1 MIYTNGTPA
10 SHRLYASVTPM
21 PHQPYITTILRTNVT
36 SASHQYYCWLLY
48 QYSFLALA
56 LRSVTP
62 ALHQR
67 YTNVTPALHQRS
79 SGGAPAFHQ
88 CCASVA
94 PVLRQRQQRSTNVA
108 PALLT
113 LDVIPWLYRP
123 AAPDFFIVGVAL
135 VEQPPGP
142 AIAIARRIWA
152 GRHRRKPQVQIRARH
167 TWTVLQLGA
176 RARHTCDIIETTVN
190 V

>member
-1 MIYTNGTPA
+1 MLHQRYTSTIAGCCT
-10 SHRLYASVTPM
+10 STVLSTSVT
-21 PHQPYITTILRTNVT
+21 QRYT
-36 SASHQYYCWLLY
+36 
-48 QYSFLALA
+48 
-56 LRSVTP
+56 SVTP

-79 SGGAPAFHQ
+79 SGGAPTFHQ

-113 LDVIPWLYRP
+113 LDVIPWLCRP
-123 AAPDFFIVGVAL
+123 AAPDFCIVGVAL

-142 AIAIARRIWA
+142 AIALARRIWA

-167 TWTVLQLGA
+167 MWAVLQLGA
-176 RARHTCDIIETTVN
+176 RARHTCHIIETTVN